1 MSSVKFTRPN
11 FGTVGE
17 KIEKQVDLVIR
28 KGVAEVQ
35 RNAVMEVVQNAFDT
49 GNLAASI
56 QQAKIGQLHYEVY
69 TVVDY
74 AGYVHDGTERMG
86 ARPFFVW
93 ATSPVF
99 PKVERAIAIVTRSAS

>member
-1 MSSVKFTRPN
+1 MSKVTFTRPN

-17 KIEKQVDLVIR
+17 KIEKQVDLVLR

-35 RNAVMEVVQNAFDT
+35 RNAIMEIVQNAFDT
-49 GNLAASI
+49 GNLASSV
-56 QQAKIGQLHYEVY
+56 QQARIGHMHYEVY
-69 TVVDY
+69 TIVDY

-93 ATSPVF
+93 ATAPVF
-99 PKVERAIAIVTRSAS
+99 PKIERAIAIVTGGAK